1 MNHEDVVEFYL
12 YNNIKINDLVL
23 VEHVNGKKI
32 NASIAETNVIFE
44 YDDSGNKIKSRIKIT
59 APKPLVGI
67 YTNSNPI
74 ELFTKD
80 IIFIL
85 FIFFVM

>member
-12 YNNIKINDLVL
+12 YNNIKINDLVSI
-23 VEHVNGKKI
+23 EHVNGKNI

-44 YDDSGNKIKSRIKIT
+44 YDNLGNKINSRIKIT
-59 APKPLVGI
+59 APKPLVGV

-74 ELFTKD
+74 ELFTED
-80 IIFIL
+80 IINIKKTDFY
-85 FIFFVM
+85 